1 MTPEQLK
8 NLRKVYRDVFES
20 DNGKIILKDLKN
32 RCHINSSTYS
42 EKTNE
47 TFFLEGQRRVALY
60 ILDML
65 REDNRELPTTT
76 EE

>member
-8 NLRKVYRDVFES
+8 NLRKTYRDVFES
-20 DNGKIILKDLKN
+20 DNGKIILDDLKN
-32 RCHINSSTYS
+32 RCHIFSSTYS